1 MKVAFGAKTD
11 VGLKRQQN
19 EDSLCA
25 DPKLGLFVVCDGLG
39 GRNAGEV
46 ASRLAVT
53 VIQKH
58 LREACEVRTLPMIG
72 KYSDR
77 FSPQTNRLASAVRLA
92 NQIVNGASASN
103 GNLTGM
109 GTTAV
114 SALMNGKTLSLAHV
128 GDSRIYLIRG
138 EAIRQLTKDHTLVA
152 EQVRQGVLTEEEAE
166 VSSQKHIITRALG
179 IEEDVEVDLDE
190 VALRGGDVLILCS
203 DGLTSS
209 VQPREILKAVQSEEE
224 PRAASERL
232 VSMANAAGGLDNTTV
247 IVVAVK
253 KLSDGTFWKKIW
265 KGAKSGG

>member
-1 MKVAFGAKTD
+1 MKVAFGAQTD
-11 VGLKRQQN
+11 VGLKRQEN

-25 DPKLGLFVVCDGLG
+25 DPKLGLFVVCDGMG

-58 LREACEVRTLPMIG
+58 LREACEVRTLPIIG
-72 KYSDR
+72 EYSDR

-166 VSSQKHIITRALG
+166 VSRQKHIITRALG

-190 VALRGGDVLILCS
+190 VTVRQDDVLLLCS
-203 DGLTSS
+203 DGLTSGVKPS
-209 VQPREILKAVQSEEE
+209 EILKAVQSEEE
-224 PRAASERL
+224 PQAASERL

-253 KLSDGTFWKKIW
+253 KLSDGTFWEKIW
-265 KGAKSGG
+265 KGAKSG

>member
-1 MKVAFGAKTD
+1 MKVAFGAQTD

-25 DPKLGLFVVCDGLG
+25 DPKLGLFVVCDGMG

-58 LREACEVRTLPMIG
+58 LRESCEVRTLPIIG
-72 KYSDR
+72 EYSDR
-77 FSPQTNRLASAVRLA
+77 FSRQTNRLASAVRLA

-114 SALMNGKTLSLAHV
+114 SALMIGQTLSLAHV

-138 EAIRQLTKDHTLVA
+138 GTIQALTRDHTLVA

-166 VSSQKHIITRALG
+166 ESRQKHIITRALG

-190 VALRGGDVLILCS
+190 VTVRQDDVLILCS
-203 DGLTSS
+203 DGLTSGVKPS
-209 VQPREILKAVQSEEE
+209 EILKAVQSEEE
-224 PRAASERL
+224 PQAASERL

-253 KLSDGTFWKKIW
+253 KLPDRRLWKKIW
-265 KGAKSGG
+265 KGAKSE